1 MNIDELIG
9 LSESQS
15 RQAPLWDREE
25 QDREL
30 ETVLATAEARL
41 AQSQDPDVL
50 SSAIQELAAVADSR
64 PEKVSGMLEPVLR
77 VAARLSAT
85 SAAGSAFDFVRR
97 LCLADSARI

>member
-85 SAAGSAFDFVRR
+85 SAAGNAFDFVRR